1 VASRSAGVS
10 NTNTMVEMKSSLPSI
25 KSKAKVVSDP
35 NMLAEEPL
43 EQQQTGS
50 QVDVTKKKICHQPR
64 IEE

>member
-1 VASRSAGVS
+1 
-10 NTNTMVEMKSSLPSI
+10 MVEMKSSLPSI